1 MNIND
6 CFREGLL
13 KRIRPDTEAAE
24 REVEKAKEYLVKAK
38 KNEEINIHDFAV
50 VAAYT
55 SMFHGARAILL
66 RDGVKERSH
75 ICIVIYLREKYP
87 ELKHQARILDTYR
100 RFRHTALYAL
110 DVTVDKEEAE
120 KSIELAREFID
131 VMEKSL

>member
-38 KNEEINIHDFAV
+38 KNEEIKIHDFAV

-55 SMFHGARAILL
+55 SMFHAARAILL
-66 RDGVKERSH
+66 RDGIKERSH

-87 ELKHQARILDTYR
+87 ELRHQARILDTYR